1 MIAIWHFAQS
11 LGVRRCGRCRN
22 ALGPRST
29 RPRPT
34 CCWRPMGGSGDE
46 NAVALAVGLG
56 RAKAVFSRKAIA
68 RHLYRRQLPGRS
80 QTTGAGRRHP
90 PALPESAIASRV
102 TDGSSAQATRRASQ
116 SRSRS
121 AIVVICRCLTDTRKG
136 IPSSGHAG
144 EIGRDPVDVGTVVAI
159 CSILIASL
167 ALIVSILEARAARKY
182 NECSVR
188 PLLELSHRM
197 DASWAGIHLV
207 NYGLGPAVVDHTV
220 LVVDGSIKG
229 TWDLVDIE
237 KILPDHRTLWP
248 TVTSLRDGRI
258 IGVGYDSPIYGL
270 KNYDPYGDERGFWG
284 SYEIACTWRCI
295 TDLSTESNLSRL
307 SEAVKRLQ
315 PSIRGILRSAA
326 STKSRRSAI
335 FVTNPLRLK

>member
-1 MIAIWHFAQS
+1 
-11 LGVRRCGRCRN
+11 
-22 ALGPRST
+22 
-29 RPRPT
+29 
-34 CCWRPMGGSGDE
+34 
-46 NAVALAVGLG
+46 
-56 RAKAVFSRKAIA
+56 
-68 RHLYRRQLPGRS
+68 
-80 QTTGAGRRHP
+80 
-90 PALPESAIASRV
+90 
-102 TDGSSAQATRRASQ
+102 
-116 SRSRS
+116 
-121 AIVVICRCLTDTRKG
+121 
-136 IPSSGHAG
+136 
-144 EIGRDPVDVGTVVAI
+144 VDVGTVVAI

-284 SYEIACTWRCI
+284 LIRNRMYLEVHYRSLYGEQFVATIGSRQAPAAIDQGNSEISGINEKPTIGDIC
-295 TDLSTESNLSRL
+295 DESSTPQVKATRPDSRP
-307 SEAVKRLQ
+307 V
-315 PSIRGILRSAA
+315 
-326 STKSRRSAI
+326 
-335 FVTNPLRLK
+335 